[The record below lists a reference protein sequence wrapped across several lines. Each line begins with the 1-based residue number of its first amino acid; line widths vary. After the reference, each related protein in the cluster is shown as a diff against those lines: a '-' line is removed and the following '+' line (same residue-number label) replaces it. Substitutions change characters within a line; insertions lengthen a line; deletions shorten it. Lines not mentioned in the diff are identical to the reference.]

1 MRRRARTVLA
11 ALLVVLGTAAAQ
23 DDAPRLT
30 TLSVDPLIDDEGA
43 IFAFRATI
51 ENPTGSIVNH
61 RWDFGDGTVIESI
74 LDLSRYRHR
83 YRQDG
88 TYTVTLEVDLPGG
101 GSDRRSIGVT
111 VRNVPPQVLSVRR
124 SNDPLAGAPVTF
136 TASVVDPGDDR
147 LTLVWDFG
155 DGSPPVTRHDRRDV
169 THTYE
174 TDGAYPLTLV
184 VSDGDDGEDTY
195 VETVF
200 VGTGMVFEAT
210 GAVTGSAGKDDTPS
224 LTGLPVLQDGE
235 RLRFSGN
242 LAAAVGG
249 DDAVV
254 GAGPCLV
261 VVSNRGMS
269 IAGNLAPGL
278 VLHLSAALP
287 QGLAEGTYPVAAVRN
302 VIPIPLFDPY
312 ERELSSPGTFFVAL
326 AEIGTEVEQPRNG
339 FHGTGG
345 SVNVHRFDGE
355 RVELTFDVRLEEH
368 LTALDAINA
377 PGGGLVFP
385 PAAQARVRG
394 RLIHDVARDM
404 LARRGSLNPVAGAG
418 FGDWYLCD
426 SSERLELVAI
436 DFGVVEGWPSAG
448 SPSAASAPVPEN
460 LPWERDLFLSGAAK
474 LEFTVDRPVLRSSLT
489 DRTVIVDVYQTT
501 YANTGE
507 PFMPVPGTIEFVDDR
522 TFRFVPDADLRPG
535 VHYEVKLRGGPD
547 GARGAAGETLD
558 EDLTWRLSTRVE
570 LATVTPQVY
579 QVARNVV
586 LVPGKTTMT
595 RVYALWDQ
603 HRDLPPESQVDRF
616 RADVS
621 VLVDGSEVY
630 APLRRVEIVR
640 HDRLRQGDLDAARDS
655 VNLFGWVPTQAG
667 GTSTMV
673 AVVEPSDQPQTPPV
687 RFESDPLRVRH
698 WSESPILSV
707 SYFFLRTGSW
717 RDGVPIAE
725 KVHWHEHM
733 QRSIA
738 LTEQLFPVVE
748 ARARYGGEVSLLPDP
763 LTTWEIVVDD
773 GVRYRFDTI
782 TLRRERTDGYLARR
796 LRDATLGHSADFVVG
811 IMPQE
816 VQPRYLGVMWYL
828 GDAGAYTRDLAGP
841 RVILLADAA
850 STPVLAH
857 ELAHGYGVCH
867 VFDDATNADCQNS
880 DYEID
885 GFRIDRGGRGGAVK
899 WYTLLGGGLRQ
910 ANGDGGSL
918 FALMEEY
925 SLADAENATARTFV
939 TNQEYHRLVANV
951 PQRDG
956 RAAGTT
962 EPPAIEAGVV
972 YAVAPRFEVMAVSGT
987 VLPDGSVVV
996 ERLAWLEDAPSDVPA
1011 PDSGPYLAEV
1021 LDADGRVLAR
1031 LGFDA
1036 LPALA
1041 SHGPTDAEAARFY
1054 LLLPAPAGTHRLVV
1068 SRAGRTLSERV
1079 RSPHAPEVTV
1089 DLYDGDL
1096 VWSAFDADG
1105 DDLIIDLAYAADGR
1119 DWTPLAIGLQADRF
1133 TLPDDLEPGPR
1144 PTLRVRVS
1152 DGFDTTEATL
1162 HLPAA
1167 PPLRVL
1173 ATLPADGGVL
1183 DRGAAVQAFFNA
1195 PLAADDQIGRV
1206 LAVVDDEGNQV
1217 AGESVPFA
1225 DGRAL
1230 LLLTAAPLA
1239 PGAYHATLTGA
1250 HTATGAA
1257 LEAPVTW
1264 SFSVT
1269 AEADPRGSH
1278 DGATTLSIPDSCG
1291 GVPRAALDA
1300 LIPADA
1306 DLRSVSEVDGC
1317 VVEVRLF
1324 GSVADARPALELS
1337 LVRGRYRLTRNAQEG
1352 EAVVVAFENA
1362 EVSGE
1367 ARLSPEGGD
1376 TLLRLEVRSR

>member
-1 MRRRARTVLA
+1 M
-11 ALLVVLGTAAAQ
+11 VLGSAAAQ

-30 TLSVDPLIDDEGA
+30 TLTVDPLTDDEGA
-43 IFAFRATI
+43 YFAFRATV
-51 ENPTGSIVNH
+51 ENPTGSIVNY
-61 RWDFGDGTVIESI
+61 RWDFGDGTVVESI

-88 TYTVTLEVDLPGG
+88 AYTATLDVDLPGG
-101 GSDRRSIGVT
+101 GSDRRSVSVT
-111 VRNVPPQVLSVRR
+111 VVNVPPEVLSVRR

-136 TASVVDPGDDR
+136 TAAVVDPGDDR

-224 LTGLPVLQDGE
+224 LTGVPVLHDGE

-287 QGLAEGTYPVAAVRN
+287 QGLAEGAYPVAAVRN

-326 AEIGTEVEQPRNG
+326 AEIGTELEQPRNG

-345 SVNVHRFDGE
+345 SVTVHRFDGE

-368 LTALDAINA
+368 LTALDAIDA

-394 RLIHDVARDM
+394 RLIHDVARDV

-436 DFGVVEGWPSAG
+436 DFGVVEGGPSVG
-448 SPSAASAPVPEN
+448 SAPSASAPVPEN
-460 LPWERDLFLSGAAK
+460 LPWERDLYLSGDAK
-474 LEFTVDRPVLRSSLT
+474 LEFTVDRPVRRSSLT
-489 DRTVIVDVYQTT
+489 DRTVVVDVYQTT
-501 YANTGE
+501 YATTGE
-507 PFMPVPGTIEFVDDR
+507 PFMPVPGTIEFVDER

-535 VHYEVKLRGGPD
+535 VHYQVTLRGGPD

-570 LATVTPQVY
+570 LATVTPHVY

-595 RVYALWDQ
+595 RVYGLWAE
-603 HRDLPPESQVDRF
+603 HSDLPPESQVDRF

-640 HDRLRQGDLDAARDS
+640 HDRLRPGDLDAARDS
-655 VNLFGWVPTQAG
+655 VNLFGWVPAQAG

-673 AVVEPSDQPQTPPV
+673 AVIEPSDQPQTPPV

-698 WSESPILSV
+698 WTESPILSV

-725 KVHWHEHM
+725 KVRWHDQM
-733 QRSIA
+733 QRGIA
-738 LTEQLFPVVE
+738 FTEQLFPVVE
-748 ARARYGGEVSLLPDP
+748 ARARYGGEVSLPPDP
-763 LTTWEIVVDD
+763 LTTWEVLSED
-773 GVRYRFDTI
+773 GTRYRFDTL
-782 TLRRERTDGYLARR
+782 TLLRERTDGYLARR
-796 LRDATLGHSADFVVG
+796 FREATRGHAADFVVG
-811 IMPQE
+811 IIPQE
-816 VQPRYLGVMWYL
+816 VQPSHYGVMWYL
-828 GDAGAYTRDLAGP
+828 GDAGAFTRDLAGP
-841 RVILLADAA
+841 RVILLLDAA
-850 STPVLAH
+850 PTPTLAH

-867 VFDDATNADCQNS
+867 VYDDATSAECQDT

-885 GFRIDRGGRGGAVK
+885 GFRIHRGGRGGTVK
-899 WYTLLGGGLRQ
+899 WLTFAGGGPRQ

-918 FALMEEY
+918 YALMEEA
-925 SLADAENATARTFV
+925 SLDDAANATARTFV
-939 TNQEYHRLVANV
+939 TNQEYHRLVVNLPA
-951 PQRDG
+951 RDG
-956 RAAGTT
+956 RSAGTT
-962 EPPAIEAGVV
+962 GPPAIETGVV
-972 YAVAPRFEVMAVSGT
+972 YAVAPSQAVLAVSGT
-987 VLPDGSVVV
+987 VLPDGSVVI
-996 ERLAWLEDAPSDVPA
+996 ERLAWLEDASSDVPA
-1011 PDSGPYLAEV
+1011 PDVGPYLAEI
-1021 LDADGRVLAR
+1021 LDADGRVLTR
-1031 LGFDA
+1031 HGFDA
-1036 LPALA
+1036 RPARA
-1041 SHGPTDAEAARFY
+1041 SHGPTDADTAPFD
-1054 LLLPAPAGTHRLVV
+1054 LLLPAPAGTHRLIV
-1068 SRAGRTLSERV
+1068 SRAGRPLAERV
-1079 RSPHAPEVTV
+1079 RSAHAPEVTLELSGA
-1089 DLYDGDL
+1089 DLA
-1096 VWSAFDADG
+1096 WRATDADG
-1105 DDLIIDLAYAADGR
+1105 DALTVDLDYAADGR
-1119 DWTPLAIGLQADRF
+1119 DWVPLAIGLQADRF

-1144 PTLRVRVS
+1144 PTLRARVS

-1162 HLPAA
+1162 PLPTDL
-1167 PPLRVL
+1167 PLRVL
-1173 ATLPADGGVL
+1173 ATLPADGDVVDGGTSL
-1183 DRGAAVQAFFNA
+1183 QAFFNA
-1195 PLAADDQIGRV
+1195 PLATNAPLDGVLVLSDD
-1206 LAVVDDEGNQV
+1206 AGNELT
-1217 AGESVPFA
+1217 GESVRFA

-1230 LLLTAAPLA
+1230 LLLTASPLA
-1239 PGAYHATLTGA
+1239 PGAYHATLAGA
-1250 HTATGAA
+1250 LTTTGAA

-1264 SFSVT
+1264 SFVV
-1269 AEADPRGSH
+1269 AEEAELRGSQT
-1278 DGATTLSIPDSCG
+1278 GATTPSIPDTCG

-1300 LIPADA
+1300 LIPAGA
-1306 DLRSVSEVDGC
+1306 ELRSVSEVDGC

-1324 GSVADARPALELS
+1324 GSVGDARPALELS

-1352 EAVVVAFENA
+1352 EEVVVAFENA

-1367 ARLSPEGGD
+1367 ARLSPAGGD